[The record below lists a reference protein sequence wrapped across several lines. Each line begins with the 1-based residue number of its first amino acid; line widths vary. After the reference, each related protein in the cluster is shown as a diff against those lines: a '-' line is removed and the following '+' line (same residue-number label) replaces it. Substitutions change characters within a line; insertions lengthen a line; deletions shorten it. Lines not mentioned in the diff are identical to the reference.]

1 MQAAHSAMTTLERM
15 HHEMSDETTLLDLLR
30 RMLLKFERDE
40 SPGMSAVAEF
50 DPASPDVY
58 FLVVKWYWTVEYLSQ
73 QLTDMYIASRNIP
86 DASSCA
92 SRKWAVARA
101 FRYWQQNFPE
111 DFTLVPELQA
121 KLLALQQVMKDGNDV
136 DLLEYMNQDTLPEE
150 TWNLGGSVLPN
161 GQLRRPSGS
170 LSFDCCSAEDI
181 AVMLCA
187 IDYKLFRRVP
197 FCEFC
202 IYAHT
207 ARPTK
212 DTLRIDEC
220 IQFFNGVTNWVVCN
234 ILREMT
240 MAKRAEIIVK
250 FVEATRYL
258 FNLHSYNTMLA
269 VLGGLNHFSVRRL
282 LQTWNVVDKSK
293 KEDLNTW
300 TNFFSSH
307 MNYSAYRHAVTQL
320 DGAFCIPVIGI
331 ALKDMVAVDTQARDF
346 TNTGSTAINM
356 VKYRKL
362 STILSGTRR
371 QQLTAPA
378 IQPEMDHLRIIRAA
392 ISQSQMDDDALEEL
406 SFTREPKQKDAVNN
420 GVKPESDLPKF
431 SEWVSGQATQL
442 DTQTITSHVKLM
454 VDAVFK
460 VYDKDQSGSL
470 SLKEFQSVSSNFPF
484 IQCFSVLDQDNDGQI
499 SYDEML
505 TYFLSANSSLR
516 ERFKHNFVEHT
527 FIGTPACDHCKGMMK
542 GIVKQGVRC
551 KDCSVTCHKY
561 CKDYIVVDCSKRKKT
576 VKKRPESMPLDAGSD
591 VYYEDSTASLKERLE
606 RAEAARDA
614 LSAENAQLHA
624 RLSEANSRI
633 QQLSAH
639 VAMMRQHTIG
649 FILEQMNTLSP
660 DMGTEV

>member
-1 MQAAHSAMTTLERM
+1 
-15 HHEMSDETTLLDLLR
+15 
-30 RMLLKFERDE
+30 
-40 SPGMSAVAEF
+40 MSAVAEF

-73 QLTDMYIASRNIP
+73 QLTDMYPQHIYSSPRVAQTKRCVVLRYIASRNIP

-136 DLLEYMNQDTLPEE
+136 DLLEYMNQDTL
-150 TWNLGGSVLPN
+150 
-161 GQLRRPSGS
+161 
-170 LSFDCCSAEDI
+170 
-181 AVMLCA
+181 
-187 IDYKLFRRVP
+187 
-197 FCEFC
+197 
-202 IYAHT
+202 
-207 ARPTK
+207 PTK

-561 CKDYIVVDCSKRKKT
+561 CKDYIVVDCSKRKKI
-576 VKKRPESMPLDAGSD
+576 KKRPESMPLDAGSD

>member
-1 MQAAHSAMTTLERM
+1 
-15 HHEMSDETTLLDLLR
+15 
-30 RMLLKFERDE
+30 
-40 SPGMSAVAEF
+40 MSAVAEF

-73 QLTDMYIASRNIP
+73 QLTDMYPQHIYSSPRVAQTKRCVVLRYIASRNIP

-197 FCEFC
+197 
-202 IYAHT
+202 
-207 ARPTK
+207 
-212 DTLRIDEC
+212 
-220 IQFFNGVTNWVVCN
+220 
-234 ILREMT
+234 
-240 MAKRAEIIVK
+240 
-250 FVEATRYL
+250 YL

-505 TYFLSANSSLR
+505 TYFLSAKQLS
-516 ERFKHNFVEHT
+516 ERK
-527 FIGTPACDHCKGMMK
+527 MK

-561 CKDYIVVDCSKRKKT
+561 CKDYIVVDCSKRKKI
-576 VKKRPESMPLDAGSD
+576 KKRPESMPLDAGSD